1 MTRHGH
7 DATVLPFRPRRR
19 RWGPESVPRRS
30 EAQHLKRRGE
40 GVRFLRRNPWLRIGR
55 TFAIAV
61 VIVGV
66 PVAVAVWVCRSPVF
80 ALRDLVVE
88 TDGGRVTKAW
98 AERALQP
105 YVGANLPRLPL
116 EYVGRTLA
124 VHPWVESVDVH
135 KVLPGRLTVNIVE
148 KKPVALLRRD
158 DGILYLDAHGEV
170 ITPFDPSK
178 DEADLLLV
186 QAGGAVASRRALE
199 IAGEI
204 EEASP
209 SWAQGLSE
217 IEILGPDDFRVWSA
231 ALPFPLLVRSGT
243 LATKTS
249 YLEAL
254 LPQVA
259 RRYGR
264 VEAVDLRFARRI
276 IVQPALTSSGSGV
289 FRRGMDG

>member
-1 MTRHGH
+1 MTTREH
-7 DATVLPFRPRRR
+7 ATVLPFRPRSR
-19 RWGPESVPRRS
+19 RWATSPIPRRS
-30 EAQHLKRRGE
+30 EAPTLKRRGE
-40 GVRFLRRNPWLRIGR
+40 GVRFLRRNPWLRLGR
-55 TFAIAV
+55 TFAVALL
-61 VIVGV
+61 IVGV
-66 PVAVAVWVCRSPVF
+66 PVGLAVWVCRSPVF
-80 ALRDLVVE
+80 ALQELAIE
-88 TDGGRVTKAW
+88 SDGGRVATDW
-98 AERALQP
+98 AERTLQP
-105 YVGANLPRLPL
+105 YVGTNLPRLPL
-116 EYVGRTLA
+116 GYIDRALH

-135 KVLPGRLTVNIVE
+135 KVLPGKLTVRLAE
-148 KKPVALLRRD
+148 KHAVALLRRGD
-158 DGILYLDAHGEV
+158 ELFYLDAHGEV
-170 ITPFDPSK
+170 ITRFDPSS

-186 QAGGAVASRRALE
+186 QAGGEVASRRALE

-204 EEASP
+204 EQASP
-209 SWAQGLSE
+209 SWAEGLSE

-243 LATKTS
+243 LAAKTS

-276 IVQPALTSSGSGV
+276 IVQPSARSPRSGV

>member
-1 MTRHGH
+1 MTARDHG
-7 DATVLPFRPRRR
+7 TVLPFRPRSR
-19 RWGPESVPRRS
+19 RWAPPPIPRRS
-30 EAQHLKRRGE
+30 EAPHLKRRGE

-55 TFAIAV
+55 SFGIALL
-61 VIVGV
+61 IVGV
-66 PVAVAVWVCRSPVF
+66 PAGVAVWVCRSPVF
-80 ALRDLVVE
+80 ALHDLVIE
-88 TDGGRVTKAW
+88 SDGGRVTAAW
-98 AERALQP
+98 AEQKLQP
-105 YVGANLPRLPL
+105 YVGTNLPRLPL
-116 EYVGRTLA
+116 EYVSRALA

-135 KVLPGRLTVNIVE
+135 KVLPGRLTVQIVE
-148 KKPVALLRRD
+148 KRAVALLRRD
-158 DGILYLDAHGEV
+158 DAIFYLDGEGEV
-170 ITPFDPSK
+170 ITPFDPSSE
-178 DEADLLLV
+178 EADLLLV
-186 QAGGAVASRRALE
+186 QAGREVASRGALE

-204 EEASP
+204 EKASP

-243 LATKTS
+243 LAAKTS

-276 IVQPALTSSGSGV
+276 IVQPAVRGSGPGV